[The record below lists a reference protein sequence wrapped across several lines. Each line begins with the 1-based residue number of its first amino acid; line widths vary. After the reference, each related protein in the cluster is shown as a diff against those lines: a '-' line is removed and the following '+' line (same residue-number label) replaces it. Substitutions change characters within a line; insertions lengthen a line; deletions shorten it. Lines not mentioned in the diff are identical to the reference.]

1 VNDFGA
7 ALAHRATDAAQRW
20 RPGSVVDDIR
30 PLTGGMSSLTFSATV
45 RGAATASA
53 DIVLK
58 VAPPGLEPVRNRDV
72 LRQATLLRALHGR
85 AGLSVPAALFEDA
98 GHPPEVPPFVAMPL
112 VAGECFEPLLEPR
125 DAAPPTEMIRSR
137 AFEAVRMLAAMH
149 RLMPAEIGLGAEPI
163 VTLPDEIDR
172 WNRVFAVVP
181 ADLRGEHERCARRLH
196 ATTPEALP
204 PAVIHGDYRL
214 GNILCD
220 GGHVEAIIDWE
231 IWAVSDPRIDLSWL
245 SFFTD
250 EARHPAASSSQPCGM
265 PTFAELVQS
274 YETERGQAVADLDW
288 FVALTRFKEA
298 AATAL
303 LIKRGRKA
311 ESMPA
316 ALRAMENEL
325 PGLVAEALE
334 ILGG

>member
-1 VNDFGA
+1 MNDIGA
-7 ALAHRATDAAQRW
+7 ALAQRATDAAQGW

-45 RGAATASA
+45 CGDAAASA

-85 AGLSVPAALFEDA
+85 PGLRVPAALFEDA

-125 DAAPPTEMIRSR
+125 DASPPPEVIRAR
-137 AFEAVRMLAAMH
+137 AFEAVRMLVAMH
-149 RLMPAEIGLGAEPI
+149 RLVPGEIGLGAEPI
-163 VTLPDEIDR
+163 VTLADEIDR

-196 ATTPEALP
+196 ATAPEALA

-220 GGHVEAIIDWE
+220 GEHVEAIIDWE

-250 EARHPAASSSQPCGM
+250 EAGHPATSSAEPCGM

-274 YETERGQAVADLDW
+274 YETERGRALTDLDW
-288 FVALTRFKEA
+288 FLALTRFKEA
-298 AATAL
+298 SATAL

-316 ALRAMENEL
+316 ELRAMETEL
-325 PGLVAEALE
+325 PGLVAQALE